1 MLEILGKIG
10 FDWQVALANLFNFV
24 IIFLILK
31 KFAFKPIF
39 RIINER
45 QQKID
50 QGLDDAEKAKTD
62 LVQAEEIKKLKLDE
76 AKSKANQIIGD
87 AQKHGDKIISLSEID
102 AEKAKKEI
110 LKDGQKELDDQKKK
124 MEKQLEKEVSEM
136 VLSGVEKV
144 LKENLSKTEKEKI
157 ISKSLTSFEL
167 KS

>member
-136 VLSGVEKV
+136 VLSGIEKV

>member
-24 IIFLILK
+24 VIFLILK

-39 RIINER
+39 RVINER

-50 QGLDDAEKAKTD
+50 QGLNDAEKARED
-62 LVQAEEIKKLKLDE
+62 LIKAEEIKKQKIDE

-87 AQKHGDKIISLSEID
+87 AQKSGDKIISQSEIE
-102 AEKAKKEI
+102 AEKAKKNI
-110 LKDGQKELDDQKKK
+110 LKDGQKELEEQKKK
-124 MEKQLEKEVSEM
+124 MEKKVERE
-136 VLSGVEKV
+136 LSDMILFGVEKV

-157 ISKSLTSFEL
+157 ISKSLNTFEA
-167 KS
+167 KI

>member
-39 RIINER
+39 KIINER

-50 QGLDDAEKAKTD
+50 QGLNDAEKAKTD
-62 LVQAEEIKKLKLDE
+62 LVQAEEIKKLKLEE

-110 LKDGQKELDDQKKK
+110 LKEGQKELEDQKKK
-124 MEKQLEKEVSEM
+124 MEKKLEKEVSEM
-136 VLSGVEKV
+136 IMSGVEKV
-144 LKENLSKTEKEKI
+144 LKENLSKTEKDKI
-157 ISKSLTSFEL
+157 IAKSLTSFEF

>member
-24 IIFLILK
+24 VIFLILK

-39 RIINER
+39 KIINER

-50 QGLDDAEKAKTD
+50 QGLSDAEKAKND
-62 LVQAEEIKKLKLDE
+62 LVQAEQIKKQKLDE
-76 AKSKANQIIGD
+76 AKSSANQIIGE
-87 AQKHGDKIISLSEID
+87 AQKHGDKIISLSEIE

-110 LKDGQKELDDQKKK
+110 LKDGQKELEDQKKK
-124 MEKQLEKEVSEM
+124 MEKKLEKEVSEM
-136 VLSGVEKV
+136 IMSGVEKV
-144 LKENLSKTEKEKI
+144 LKENLSQTEKEKI
-157 ISKSLTSFEL
+157 ISKSLNSFEF